1 MPLAPFERPP
11 IQPRLSWRPH
21 QSAPA
26 SHHLTPSYDRARVHS
41 QLSEAWPLQWA
52 SQQQSLQRF
61 VNVET
66 SSFVNRWSFFCL
78 TLFIA
83 YLSDLTFFL
92 IHFSFST
99 AWQVS
104 GTSER
109 PHGIHRFIK
118 GQPHALSV
126 PLMAGHLDPHGIARH
141 GRYIAFSLPNTTLDD
156 VYDAKK
162 ARHGTRQQTT
172 TVWQL
177 AFH

>member
-1 MPLAPFERPP
+1 MNGFC
-11 IQPRLSWRPH
+11 I
-21 QSAPA
+21 
-26 SHHLTPSYDRARVHS
+26 
-41 QLSEAWPLQWA
+41 
-52 SQQQSLQRF
+52 
-61 VNVET
+61 
-66 SSFVNRWSFFCL
+66 FCL

-118 GQPHALSV
+118 GQPHALPV
-126 PLMAGHLDPHGIARH
+126 ALMAGRGHLDPHSKAWH
-141 GRYIAFSLPNTTLDD
+141 GRYIAFSLPNTTPDD

-162 ARHGTRQQTT
+162 ARHGTKQQTT
-172 TVWQL
+172 TV
-177 AFH
+177 